1 MVAFAC
7 GACGYSWQR
16 PETAEER
23 RKATARPPAA
33 AKRSSPS
40 VPLRRKESGKESRKE
55 NSPEE

>member
-33 AKRSSPS
+33 AKRARRSL
-40 VPLRRKESGKESRKE
+40 PLRRKE